1 MQLGIFAKTY
11 SRPTLDATLD
21 AVAADG
27 LRCVQF
33 NFACCGLPTLP
44 DHIDAAQLAAIRHAL
59 GSRGIAVAAVSGTF
73 NLIHPDPARR
83 AAGLRRLPLLA
94 EAARELGAPMVTLCT
109 GSRDPKDMWK
119 AHPGNAA
126 PDAWTDL
133 LTGLGTALETTAS
146 TGIAFGIEPE
156 LANVVDSARACRRL
170 LDEFR
175 TPRLKVVIDG
185 ANLLA
190 TADLQCQDAVFAEA
204 FELLGADIGLAHAKE
219 IGPDGHADGRGPG
232 AGILDWGAFLRHLYE
247 VRFDGPLV
255 MHGLDEPAVPSA
267 MAFLGAQI

>member
-21 AVAADG
+21 AVVGDG
-27 LRCVQF
+27 LRCIQF

-44 DHIDAAQLAAIRHAL
+44 DRLDAAQLAAIRHAL
-59 GSRGIAVAAVSGTF
+59 GARGIAVAAVSGTF

-83 AAGLRRLPLLA
+83 ADGLRRLPLLA

-119 AHPGNAA
+119 AHPDNATA
-126 PDAWTDL
+126 EAWADL
-133 LTGLGTALETTAS
+133 LNGLATALETTAS

-156 LANVVDSARACRRL
+156 LANVVDSARTCRRL

-175 TPRLKVVIDG
+175 TPRLRVVIDG

-190 TADLQCQDAVFAEA
+190 PADLGCQDAVFAEA
-204 FELLGADIGLAHAKE
+204 FELLGRDIGLAHAKE

-232 AGILDWGAFLRHLYE
+232 AGILDWRAFLRHLQQA
-247 VRFDGPLV
+247 RFDGPLV
-255 MHGLDEPAVPSA
+255 MHGLNETAVPA
-267 MAFLGAQI
+267 AVAFLGAQI